1 MEKNKLGKIIKLP
14 KIKTESQGS
23 LTPIYSKNHIPFK
36 INRVYYLYD
45 VPEGSNRGGHA
56 HINLE
61 QFLVAISGSFT
72 VKLFDG
78 KNKESYLL
86 NKPTEG
92 LLINSMIWREL
103 TQFSSNSICLALAS
117 LPYDENDYI
126 RDRLKFININK
137 INSLK

>member
-1 MEKNKLGKIIKLP
+1 MDQHNLGKIIKLP
-14 KIKTESQGS
+14 KIKTDSQGS

-45 VPEGSNRGGHA
+45 IPEGSNRGGHA

-61 QFLVAISGSFT
+61 QFLISISGSFT
-72 VKLFDG
+72 VELFDG
-78 KNKESYLL
+78 INKKSYSL

-103 TQFSSNSICLALAS
+103 IHFTSNSVCLVLAS
-117 LPYDENDYI
+117 LPYDESDYI
-126 RDRLKFININK
+126 RDKKNFININK
-137 INSLK
+137 IDSIK

>member
-1 MEKNKLGKIIKLP
+1 MDQHNLGKIIKLP
-14 KIKTESQGS
+14 KIKTDSQGS

-45 VPEGSNRGGHA
+45 IPEGSNRGGHA

-61 QFLVAISGSFT
+61 QFLISISGSFT
-72 VKLFDG
+72 VELFDG
-78 KNKESYLL
+78 INKKSYLL

-103 TQFSSNSICLALAS
+103 THFTSNSICLALAS

-126 RDRLKFININK
+126 RDKQKFINKNID
-137 INSLK
+137 SLK